1 MSHHMWTI
9 ARGTRLEDVMNKIL
23 ATLALAGVMVSV
35 PAFAQ
40 KICLDT
46 RKMVRSDSKDGRTML
61 FKMRD
66 GSTYV
71 NHLQGFCPDL
81 KFAGFIWQ
89 LHGGD
94 TKVCEFENTFHV
106 LQSGQICTLGKF
118 EPTTGKQAMSA
129 PGDANRQQAPR

>member
-1 MSHHMWTI
+1 
-9 ARGTRLEDVMNKIL
+9 MNKIL
-23 ATLALAGVMVSV
+23 AALALAGVVVSV
-35 PAFAQ
+35 PAYAE

-46 RKMVRSDSKDGRTML
+46 RKMVSSNSKDGRTML

-81 KFAGFIWQ
+81 KFTGFAWRLQ
-89 LHGGD
+89 SGD
-94 TKVCEFENTFHV
+94 TKVCEFENTFSV
-106 LQSGQICTLGKF
+106 LQSGQSCTLGKF

-129 PGDANRQQAPR
+129 PVQWDANREQARPGN

>member
-1 MSHHMWTI
+1 
-9 ARGTRLEDVMNKIL
+9 MNKIM
-23 ATLALAGVMVSV
+23 AALALAGVMVSV
-35 PAFAQ
+35 PASAE

-46 RKMVRSDSKDGRTML
+46 RRMVSSDSKDGRTMV

-81 KFAGFIWQ
+81 KFTGFAWQ
-89 LHGGD
+89 LHGD

-129 PGDANRQQAPR
+129 PVQWDANREQAPR